1 MQANPE
7 YKGVYHVAL
16 AQNLLHEL
24 CQCEPEGQARE
35 HPVIQGALV
44 LVVMDSYKVQDEI
57 RFRLKELLGRMNA
70 LELYE
75 SLAVL
80 HTCKRADTHMQAL

>member
-1 MQANPE
+1 M
-7 YKGVYHVAL
+7 
-16 AQNLLHEL
+16 
-24 CQCEPEGQARE
+24 
-35 HPVIQGALV
+35 

-57 RFRLKELLGRMNA
+57 RFHLKELLGRMNA